1 MNTTTISATRPS
13 ITSMSSPYALPVTPA
28 GKQIERWKVS
38 SLTSERDLAKP
49 LHWRRPR
56 HAILQFDPFHESV
69 PDEWIDKIFAVMA
82 LAPQHTFQVL
92 TKRSK
97 RMRDYIGT
105 RAGDWNIVL
114 PDAFRPG
121 ALPISRHAVIAH
133 LGDTT
138 EEHRKPY
145 DAKPTRWPLPNVW
158 LGVTAEDQ
166 TRADERIPD
175 LLATPAAVRFV
186 SCEPMLGP
194 VDLTRVAAPKV
205 TEEDDPLGWTFNAL
219 ETGDYYSFIDS
230 LGRSEGGD
238 GPQRDA
244 ALDWAIV
251 GGESGPGAR
260 PMNLEWFRGLFTQCQ
275 AAGVPFFGKQLGHT
289 CIMSRDDAVQAVA
302 LGAGWDSRAGHACGT
317 VTFCDRKGSDLIEW
331 PADLRIQDFPEP
343 RP

>member
-92 TKRSK
+92 TKRAK

-138 EEHRKPY
+138 EEHRKLY

-166 TRADERIPD
+166 PRADERIPD

-186 SCEPMLGP
+186 SVEPMLGQ
-194 VDLTRVAAPKV
+194 
-205 TEEDDPLGWTFNAL
+205 
-219 ETGDYYSFIDS
+219 IDFS
-230 LGRSEGGD
+230 KWFFVGAEGGIEYAYSRS
-238 GPQRDA
+238 QL
-244 ALDWAIV
+244 LDWIIC

-260 PMNLEWFRGLFTQCQ
+260 PMNLEWFRGLFAQCQ

-289 CIMSRDDAVQAVA
+289 CIMPRGDAVQAVA
-302 LGAGWDSRAGHACGT
+302 LGAGWDGRAGHACGT
-317 VTFCDRKGSDLIEW
+317 VTFRDRKGADLIEW
-331 PADLRIQDFPEP
+331 PEDLRVQEFPDAGH
-343 RP
+343 